1 MQEVQNMYLSKTT
14 LMIILLVT
22 FSLISTSCSSGRQ
35 NPVNPSGDGNGN
47 TPFENDESESN
58 RTLLGMY
65 TVEFDTDTMTAS
77 VHPNRTLN
85 SHYNITAFIPLD
97 IHLSSYYPSLNSWD
111 VYVTIT
117 NPYLKDG
124 YDLRAIIYTDD
135 DGTELTN
142 PDDWTNLWDIPGGLA
157 INPFK
162 AYAQDEPNRIFA
174 SQAEHQ
180 DRLRIRINPEHA
192 FVNFAIDVSYPGNC
206 NEPYLIDF
214 FGHTRLV
221 ETQDANALA
230 QVEVYDWQDDVDSVA
245 LYCPAITNETIT
257 HFSKF
262 DTNIWRSEIYNNT
275 GAPPGEYTGVVF
287 ATSENSAG
295 ITLYDFV
302 TIRVK
307 KDVTANWTFFYYVMH
322 SWGSISNNIGEMSQ
336 VGSIDGVLNLVMIF
350 DSCYDNGDFILE
362 IQKEPK
368 DSIKVNDMGEV
379 IPPEG
384 IDMADPEVL
393 TSFLR
398 WGMREYPADNYGFI
412 LFSHGNGGI
421 YSLPPDWSIFNDM
434 GIWEFSDAI
443 QIALDENPDID
454 RLEFIG
460 MESCTMSFIEMAYRM
475 HDVCRVGMASE
486 YIMGVSTAD
495 FDVILQEF
503 VDNIE
508 TYDAYDFASL
518 YVQDVV
524 SHNTGAGTYA
534 AWDSDLVEAL
544 VIPEINNFA
553 QELIDALPLYRDEVI
568 LCRIASDNWGSF
580 CTDFRITDLGYFAEN
595 IMAFDPP
602 LPLELTQAAN
612 DLRVAIDTA
621 VFDYAVAYAG
631 EGCYKSAT
639 GWQVLFTDRFND
651 PHPDYQYV
659 RDVITDI
666 GFADATL
673 WDEFLIAYD
682 DNDY

>member
-1 MQEVQNMYLSKTT
+1 MNLSKTT
-14 LMIILLVT
+14 LMIILLFT
-22 FSLISTSCSSGRQ
+22 FSLILTSCSSGGH
-35 NPVNPSGDGNGN
+35 NPVITPGDGIGN
-47 TPFENDESESN
+47 TPFEIDESESN

-65 TVEFDTDTMTAS
+65 TVEFDVDTMVAT

-85 SHYNITAFIPLD
+85 THYNITAFIPID
-97 IHLSSYYPSLNSWD
+97 IHLVSFYPSSNIC
-111 VYVTIT
+111 VVHVTIT
-117 NPYLKDG
+117 NPYLMDG

-135 DGTELTN
+135 YGTELTN
-142 PDDWTNLWDIPGGLA
+142 PDNWTNMWDIPDGWA

-162 AYAQDEPNRIFA
+162 AYTQYEPNRIFA
-174 SQAEHQ
+174 SQAEHLE
-180 DRLRIRINPEHA
+180 RLRIRIDPEHA
-192 FVNFAIDVSYPGNC
+192 YVNFAIDVSYPDNC
-206 NEPYLIDF
+206 NEPYLIDS

-221 ETQDANALA
+221 ETQGANALA
-230 QVEVYDWQDDVDSVA
+230 QVEVYDWQDDVGSVA

-262 DTNIWRSEIYNNT
+262 DTNIWRGEIYNNT
-275 GAPPGEYTGVVF
+275 GAPPGEYTGVVY
-287 ATSENSAG
+287 ATSENSVG
-295 ITLYDFV
+295 ITIYDFT

-307 KDVTANWTFFYYVMH
+307 KDVVSDWTIFYYVMNLDV
-322 SWGSISNNIGEMSQ
+322 GIYNADEMEE
-336 VGSIDGVLNLVMIF
+336 VGSIDGVLNLVLIF
-350 DSCYDNGDFILE
+350 DSRYDNGDFILE

-368 DSIKVNDMGEV
+368 DSYKVNDMGEV

-393 TSFLR
+393 TNFLR

-412 LFSHGNGGI
+412 LLSHGNGGI

-434 GIWEFSDAI
+434 GIWEFSDAV

-460 MESCTMSFIEMAYRM
+460 MESCTMSFVEMAYRM
-475 HDVCRVGMASE
+475 KDVCRVGMASE
-486 YIMGVSTAD
+486 YLMGTSTVD
-495 FDVILQEF
+495 YDVILQEF

-518 YVQDVV
+518 YVQDVIT
-524 SHNTGAGTYA
+524 HGTGAGTYA

-568 LCRIASDNWGSF
+568 LCRIASDNWGNF

-595 IMAFDPP
+595 VMAFDPP

-612 DLRVAIDTA
+612 NLRDAIDTA
-621 VFDYAVAYAG
+621 VFDYAVDWAG

-682 DNDY
+682 NNDY